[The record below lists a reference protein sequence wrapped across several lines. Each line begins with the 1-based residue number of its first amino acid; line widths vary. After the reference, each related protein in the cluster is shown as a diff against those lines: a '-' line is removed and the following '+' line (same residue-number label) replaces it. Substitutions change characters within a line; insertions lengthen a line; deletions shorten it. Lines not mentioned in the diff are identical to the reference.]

1 MKEDKAHVLRKTLVI
16 ITVMLIFITAGISLV
31 AMQVKT
37 VTFNYFGDI
46 KIIKTLS
53 TNVES
58 FLIQNKIKLNDDIIV
73 SPSKD
78 TKIVNNIEI
87 KIYSAKKVSKIDAVS
102 MYAQYTPIVAKI
114 IEVSEAIPF
123 EEEKIDNPAINRGV
137 TKISKEGSNGE
148 KITKYLVKY
157 SGETEI
163 YKVALNTDTKIV
175 AQNKVIEVGTKLS
188 PVISRTAPI
197 IIPTVDSGFKSYNI
211 KLPVD
216 QQQYAYSMCQNYGIQ
231 YELLLAVIYKESG
244 YNPNSIGGGNS
255 YGLCQIH
262 ISNHTNLR
270 NRLGISDFLDPYDN
284 IKAGAYMLSLYM
296 NSGRKA
302 SSEAAT
308 IEVYALNS
316 YNMGEGNYF
325 SNCYSQGIVDRSY
338 SNSVISIRNR
348 LINNGGL

>member
-1 MKEDKAHVLRKTLVI
+1 MKEDKAYVLRKTLVI

-31 AMQVKT
+31 AMQIKT

-46 KIIKTLS
+46 KTIKTLS
-53 TNVES
+53 TTVES
-58 FLIQNKIKLNDDIIV
+58 FLVQNKINLNDDIIV

-78 TKIVNNIEI
+78 AKIVNNLEI
-87 KIYSAKKVSKIDAVS
+87 KIYSDKEESKIDTIA
-102 MYAQYTPIVAKI
+102 MYAEYNPVVAKI

-123 EEEKIDNPAINRGV
+123 EEEKVDNPAINRGV
-137 TKISKEGSNGE
+137 TKIAKEGSNGE

-163 YKVALNTDTKIV
+163 YKVELKSDTKTV
-175 AQNKVIEVGTKLS
+175 AQNKVIEVGTKLN
-188 PVISRTAPI
+188 PVVSRTASI

-216 QQQYAYSMCQNYGIQ
+216 QQQYAYSMCQKYCVQ
-231 YELLLAVIYKESG
+231 YELLLAIMYKESG
-244 YNPNSIGGGNS
+244 YNPNAVGGGNS

-262 ISNHTNLR
+262 ISNFKNLI
-270 NRLGISDFLDPYDN
+270 NRLGIASLLDPYDN
-284 IKAGAYMLSLYM
+284 IKAGAYMLSIYM
-296 NSGRKA
+296 NSGRKI
-302 SSEAAT
+302 STDAAT

-316 YNMGEGNYF
+316 YNMGEGSYF
-325 SNCYSQGIVDRSY
+325 SSCYSKGILDRSY
-338 SNSVISIRNR
+338 SNSVISIRQR

>member
-1 MKEDKAHVLRKTLVI
+1 VKEDKAYVLRKTLVI

-31 AMQVKT
+31 AMQIKT

-46 KIIKTLS
+46 KTIKTLS
-53 TNVES
+53 TSVES
-58 FLIQNKIKLNDDIIV
+58 FLLQNKINLSDDMV
-73 SPSKD
+73 LSPSKD
-78 TKIVNNIEI
+78 AKIENNMEI
-87 KIYSAKKVSKIDAVS
+87 KIYSNKVVSKIDTLT
-102 MYAQYTPIVAKI
+102 MYAEYKPVVAKI

-123 EEEKIDNPAINRGV
+123 GEEQVNNPTINRGV

-163 YKVALNTDTKIV
+163 YKVALKTDTKTV
-175 AQNKVIEVGTKLS
+175 AQNKVIEVGTKLN
-188 PVISRTAPI
+188 PVVSRSATV

-216 QQQYAYSMCQNYGIQ
+216 QQQYAYSMCQKYGVQ
-231 YELLLAVIYKESG
+231 YELLLAVMYKETG
-244 YNPNSIGGGNS
+244 FNPNSIGGGNS

-262 ISNHTNLR
+262 ISNLSNLSS
-270 NRLGISDFLDPYDN
+270 RLGIANLLDPYDN

-296 NSGRKA
+296 NSGRK
-302 SSEAAT
+302 SSSDAAT
-308 IEVYALNS
+308 AEVYALNS
-316 YNMGEGNYF
+316 YNMGEGSYY
-325 SNCYSQGIVDRSY
+325 SNCYSKGIVNRSY
-338 SNSVISIRNR
+338 SSSAIDLRNR

>member
-1 MKEDKAHVLRKTLVI
+1 MKEDKVHVLRKTLVI

-31 AMQVKT
+31 AMQIKT

-46 KIIKTLS
+46 KTIKTLS
-53 TNVES
+53 TTVES
-58 FLIQNKIKLNDDIIV
+58 FLIQNKIKLSADNIV
-73 SPSKD
+73 SPSKN
-78 TKIVNNIEI
+78 TKIENNIEI
-87 KIYSAKKVSKIDAVS
+87 KIYSDKEVSKIDTLT
-102 MYAQYTPIVAKI
+102 MYAQYTPVVAKI

-123 EEEKIDNPAINRGV
+123 VEEKVDNPAINRGV
-137 TKISKEGSNGE
+137 VKVSNEGTNGE

-163 YKVALNTDTKIV
+163 YKVALNSDTKTA

-188 PVISRTAPI
+188 PVISRTAPLV
-197 IIPTVDSGFKSYNI
+197 IPTVDSGFKSYNI

-216 QQQYAYSMCQNYGIQ
+216 QQQYAYSMCQNYGVQ
-231 YELLLAVIYKESG
+231 YELLLAIMYKESG
-244 YNPNSIGGGNS
+244 YNPNSVGGGNS

-262 ISNHTNLR
+262 ISNHANLR
-270 NRLGISDFLDPYDN
+270 NRLGISNFLDPYDN
-284 IKAGAYMLSLYM
+284 IKAGAYMLSIYM

-302 SSEAAT
+302 SGDPAT

-316 YNMGEGNYF
+316 YNMGEGNYY
-325 SNCYSQGIVDRSY
+325 SSCYSQGIVDRSY
-338 SNSVISIRNR
+338 SNSIISIKNR